1 MAKYVEMIQKV
12 RNWANRDNAVLSDA
26 TIEEMLRYGID
37 DVYRTLRVAPL
48 EALKVYTVSVGSGEA
63 KNSLVIPSDLIEPI
77 QLRKRDT
84 QQGSGTN
91 SIYSY
96 NVYSNKSD
104 IQTFNED
111 AFHYGEYRYT
121 RQQGNFLLNP
131 EFKNGKYM
139 NYCTI
144 VGLQI

>member
-63 KNSLVIPSDLIEPI
+63 KNSLVIPSD
-77 QLRKRDT
+77 
-84 QQGSGTN
+84 
-91 SIYSY
+91 
-96 NVYSNKSD
+96 
-104 IQTFNED
+104 
-111 AFHYGEYRYT
+111 
-121 RQQGNFLLNP
+121 
-131 EFKNGKYM
+131 
-139 NYCTI
+139 
-144 VGLQI
+144 